1 MGFFPKSGGFVVTT
15 PDKNYVYPED
25 GNIDQAT
32 LNRIAEI
39 LGIPKADR
47 EKLAAESIRTIFVY
61 GPAKS

>member
-1 MGFFPKSGGFVVTT
+1 MGVYVKSGGFVVTT

-25 GNIDQAT
+25 GRINQAT
-32 LNRIAEI
+32 LRRIAEI
-39 LGIPKADR
+39 LGIPTADI